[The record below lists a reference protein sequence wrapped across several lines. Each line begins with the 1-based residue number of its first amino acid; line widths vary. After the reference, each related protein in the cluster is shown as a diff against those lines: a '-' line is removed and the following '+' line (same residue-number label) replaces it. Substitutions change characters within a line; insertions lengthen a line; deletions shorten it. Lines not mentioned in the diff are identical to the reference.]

1 MHSKIF
7 KLLTINY
14 NTQFTTFL
22 KKKNYENDFLTN
34 NVPVVT
40 EEAVEAKS
48 PVVMAPMV
56 KQLPKVHNQNPNIAM
71 TLTNVNTGNPMTKGM
86 CPVQKSNRRT
96 H

>member
-56 KQLPKVHNQNPNIAM
+56 KQLPKVHNQKPNIAI
-71 TLTNVNTGNPMTKGM
+71 TLTNVNTGNPITNGM
-86 CPVQKSNRRT
+86 CPVQKSK
-96 H
+96 

>member
-86 CPVQKSNRRT
+86 CPVQKSK
-96 H
+96 

>member
-14 NTQFTTFL
+14 NTQFTKFSQT
-22 KKKNYENDFLTN
+22 KNYENDFLTN

-86 CPVQKSNRRT
+86 CPVQKSK
-96 H
+96 